1 MIISAHKTF
10 NLLFHSDHE
19 KSEILTFINER
30 SIEGE
35 YITCWTSGST
45 GTPQEIKIKKQALI
59 VSAKNTN
66 NFFQLEA
73 KDKIALC
80 MSVDYIAGKMM
91 IVRALIAGLTLAVYP
106 VSAKLV

>member
-1 MIISAHKTF
+1 M
-10 NLLFHSDHE
+10 
-19 KSEILTFINER
+19 
-30 SIEGE
+30 EGE
-35 YITCWTSGST
+35 YITCLTSGST
-45 GTPQEIKIKKQALI
+45 GIPQEIKIKKQALI

-66 NFFQLEA
+66 SFFQLEE

-106 VSAKLV
+106 VSAKLVEE